1 MRNHSH
7 AAYSSGRGFTGT
19 SRVMV
24 SFLIVG
30 FLVVL
35 YAPPALAEV
44 EFAPLSVGKG
54 VLLVASPSLEDSNFR
69 QAVVLVVE
77 HGPEGTVGLILNR
90 STNVLLSKALPDI
103 TVLKGTSY
111 RLFAGG
117 PVEPTRFLLLFRLK
131 EPPTD
136 ARSVFDGVYL
146 GRTPKV
152 LESIITQAKP
162 TETFRAFAGFAAW
175 VPRQLDAEMR
185 QGAWAI
191 LPPDSSSIFDK
202 DPATLWSDCLSRLQA
217 PRVDGVAWISPQCS
231 RNPHDKA
238 VVVRRAQLV
247 TNPGYPLKSVTSE
260 LGRGG
265 TRQLAWSLCSQSPH
279 GKAVVA
285 RCAQWRPHQPPR

>member
-1 MRNHSH
+1 M
-7 AAYSSGRGFTGT
+7 AIFLLGGLLTVLSS
-19 SRVMV
+19 V
-24 SFLIVG
+24 S
-30 FLVVL
+30 VL
-35 YAPPALAEV
+35 ASM
-44 EFAPLSVGKG
+44 EFAPSSVGKG

-77 HGPEGTVGLILNR
+77 HGPEGTIGLILNR
-90 STNVLLSKALPDI
+90 STDVLLSKALPDI

-175 VPRQLDAEMR
+175 VPRQLEAEMR
-185 QGAWAI
+185 QGAWGI

-202 DPATLWSDCLSRLQA
+202 DPATLWSDCLSRFQA
-217 PRVDGVAWISPQCS
+217 PRVQGVA
-231 RNPHDKA
+231 R
-238 VVVRRAQLV
+238 
-247 TNPGYPLKSVTSE
+247 
-260 LGRGG
+260 
-265 TRQLAWSLCSQSPH
+265 
-279 GKAVVA
+279 
-285 RCAQWRPHQPPR
+285 